1 VGGKQSFGKEVASKV
16 KQSIGIGLLGLGTV
30 GSGVAQVLAT
40 KADSLAEQA
49 RLPLILKRILER
61 DVSKRY
67 PAELGPNLLTTY
79 PEEVLSHPEVD
90 IVIELIGGEY
100 PAAEYIKQALVSG
113 KHVVTANKEVIAKH
127 GYELFSL
134 ARKHKVDLRYE
145 ASVGSGIPL
154 ISPFQQDLA
163 ANRISAIHAIL
174 NGTTNY
180 ILTRM
185 AKEGLDFTSTLKQA
199 QELGY
204 AEANP
209 ANDIEGIDA
218 AYKLVILSNLA
229 FQARFV
235 PQDVYCEGISNIA
248 ARDFL
253 YARELGYAIKLL
265 AIAKREDDKVEMRVH
280 PVFVPQDSQV
290 AKVDGV
296 YNAIEVETDLA
307 GKLVF
312 YGEGAGSLRASSAV
326 MADVLAIARN
336 IYRGVNNVPELR
348 LNRRI
353 TVKPMSKVKTRYY
366 LRLNAP
372 DRPGVLAQISKVLG
386 DNSISISSVIQ
397 KESDPIAQ
405 TAIIVIMTHPAE
417 EKGMQKALKQLKQL
431 PVVNEV
437 SNFIR
442 IEES

>member
-1 VGGKQSFGKEVASKV
+1 MKKD
-16 KQSIGIGLLGLGTV
+16 IGIGLLGLGTV
-30 GSGVAQVLAT
+30 GSGVAEVLVT

-49 RLPLILKRILER
+49 GLPLILRKVAER
-61 DVSKRY
+61 DANKRRS
-67 PAELGPNLLTTY
+67 ARLSPNVLTSN

-90 IVIELIGGEY
+90 IVIELIGGEH
-100 PAAEYIKQALVSG
+100 PAKEYIEQAITNG
-113 KHVVTANKEVIAKH
+113 KHAVTANKEVIAKY

-134 ARKHKVDLRYE
+134 ARKRNTDLRYE

-154 ISPFQQDLA
+154 ISSFQQELA
-163 ANRISAIHAIL
+163 ANKISAINAIL

-185 AKEGLDFTSTLKQA
+185 AQEGLDFASTLKQA

-204 AEANP
+204 AEADP
-209 ANDIEGIDA
+209 SNDIEGRDT

-229 FQARFV
+229 FRTKFV

-248 ARDFL
+248 ARDFI
-253 YARELGYAIKLL
+253 YAREFGYAIKLL
-265 AIAKREDDKVEMRVH
+265 AIAKRDDDEVEMRVH
-280 PVFVPQDSQV
+280 PVFIPQDSQL

-296 YNAIEVETDLA
+296 YNAIQVETDLA

-326 MADVLAIARN
+326 VADVLAIARN
-336 IYRGVNNVPELR
+336 IYRGVSNVPEVK
-348 LNRRI
+348 LNQRV
-353 TVKPMSKVKTRYY
+353 TVKPMSEVKTRYY

-397 KESDPIAQ
+397 KESDPAAQ
-405 TAIIVIMTHPAE
+405 TAVIVIMTYPAE
-417 EKGMQKALKQLKQL
+417 EKGVQKALKQLKQL

-442 IEES
+442 VEG